1 MSDTGFEM
9 PTSDPVYRTGRAKER
24 SLIAR
29 DFNNVQDA
37 ISGLSKLMAG
47 LDDSMQETKDGSVE
61 ADLATAWEAMNDVLG
76 KLGKIRSKLEGM

>member
-61 ADLATAWEAMNDVLG
+61 ADLATAWEAMSDVLG